1 MKKLLVL
8 TVFALCSCSIFSQE
22 LGVRVGDVLGNNIA
36 IDAMLRSGKFNRLHV
51 DVSFGD
57 DNSSSNDNST
67 ANGGF
72 GVELLWDFL
81 YRPLK
86 GEAFYWYIGAGPSL
100 LFADDFWLGISGEA
114 GLEYRFKSAPI
125 ALGADWRPTFWIIDE
140 TDFRGGGFGFN
151 ARFIFG
157 HKKK

>member
-8 TVFALCSCSIFSQE
+8 TAFALCSGGIFSQE

-36 IDAMLRSGKFNRLHV
+36 IDAMLKSGKFNRLHL

-57 DNSSSNDNST
+57 DKSNDNDNST

-81 YRPLK
+81 YRPLG
-86 GEAFYWYIGAGPSL
+86 GEAFYWYLGAGRSEEHTSELQSQSNLVCRL
-100 LFADDFWLGISGEA
+100 L
-114 GLEYRFKSAPI
+114 LE
-125 ALGADWRPTFWIIDE
+125 
-140 TDFRGGGFGFN
+140 
-151 ARFIFG
+151 
-157 HKKK
+157 

>member
-8 TVFALCSCSIFSQE
+8 TVFALCSCGIFSQE
-22 LGVRVGDVLGNNIA
+22 LGVRAGDVLGNNIA
-36 IDAMLRSGKFNRLHV
+36 IDAMLKSGKFNRLHV

-57 DNSSSNDNST
+57 NGNDNGE
-67 ANGGF
+67 ANGGV

-81 YRPLK
+81 YRPLG
-86 GEAFYWYIGAGPSL
+86 GEAFYWYLGAGPSL
-100 LFADDFWLGISGEA
+100 LFADPFWLGISGEA
-114 GLEYRFKSAPI
+114 GLEYRFNTVPI